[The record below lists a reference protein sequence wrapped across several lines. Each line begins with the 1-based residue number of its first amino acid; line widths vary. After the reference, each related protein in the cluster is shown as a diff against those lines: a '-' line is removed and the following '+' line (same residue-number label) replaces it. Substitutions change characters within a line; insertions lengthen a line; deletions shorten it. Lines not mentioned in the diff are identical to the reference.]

1 MNPFYQKINAPS
13 REVLELVLKIAAK
26 IENHSSTIAAFVC
39 AANDAPEKRVNMS
52 SPEYYFRF
60 PLCISRNNNILLKNR
75 RLFQER
81 EQGIQGVKLLDMGI
95 RERGLTEWS
104 ILS

>member
-52 SPEYYFRF
+52 SPEYYAYDV
-60 PLCISRNNNILLKNR
+60 C
-75 RLFQER
+75 Q
-81 EQGIQGVKLLDMGI
+81 QAGVVTGK
-95 RERGLTEWS
+95 
-104 ILS
+104 

>member
-39 AANDAPEKRVNMS
+39 AANDAPEKRVKMICL
-52 SPEYYFRF
+52 EAH
-60 PLCISRNNNILLKNR
+60 KNLASDGR
-75 RLFQER
+75 D
-81 EQGIQGVKLLDMGI
+81 I
-95 RERGLTEWS
+95 
-104 ILS
+104 

>member
-39 AANDAPEKRVNMS
+39 ATNDAPEKRVNMS
-52 SPEYYFRF
+52 SPEYYAYDVCQQAGVVTGKSSSQRF
-60 PLCISRNNNILLKNR
+60 S
-75 RLFQER
+75 
-81 EQGIQGVKLLDMGI
+81 V
-95 RERGLTEWS
+95 S
-104 ILS
+104 

>member
-26 IENHSSTIAAFVC
+26 VENHSSTIAAFVC

-52 SPEYYFRF
+52 SPEAYNVITR
-60 PLCISRNNNILLKNR
+60 SRW
-75 RLFQER
+75 
-81 EQGIQGVKLLDMGI
+81 KLSPCV
-95 RERGLTEWS
+95 S
-104 ILS
+104 IVVA

>member
-26 IENHSSTIAAFVC
+26 VENHSSTIAAFVC

-52 SPEYYFRF
+52 
-60 PLCISRNNNILLKNR
+60 
-75 RLFQER
+75 
-81 EQGIQGVKLLDMGI
+81 
-95 RERGLTEWS
+95 
-104 ILS
+104 LSTTDEK

>member
-26 IENHSSTIAAFVC
+26 VENHSSTIAAFVC

-52 SPEYYFRF
+52 SPEAYNVSKR
-60 PLCISRNNNILLKNR
+60 
-75 RLFQER
+75 
-81 EQGIQGVKLLDMGI
+81 KLTAVCSHQTRIGNLDAHLI
-95 RERGLTEWS
+95 
-104 ILS
+104 